1 MVKIH
6 SAKSRIRAALLNSGR
21 YTVEEAERKLASM
34 KIRVYLGEEVAST
47 VAGQAA
53 VLTAIATAVRS
64 FDRVLLDGFL
74 DVPLVL
80 RLPVK
85 GKTVREVGLAL
96 GAALPY
102 VGESAPRSVL
112 IGTGGHTGSAQEVKA
127 IWNGW
132 SAGVAPATS
141 KFTTGRSDCA
151 LAGIAAGALAVGQC
165 FFAEQGDVRAGRRME
180 GISLWQ
186 PDAEDWWVASG
197 PSMADVYLPAALWLI
212 GLGNLG
218 QAYVWSL
225 TWLPYGARGQLT
237 LFLQDFDR
245 IGEENWGTSILVR
258 RKRYGDLKTFVAED
272 WCLKHG
278 FRVQRIDRRLD
289 ETLKRDDNEPGFAI
303 AGLDRMEPRR
313 LLGGAGFVHI
323 LDAGL
328 GADVSDYHQ
337 VRVSAFDE
345 NDRPEVRWAEST
357 EQAAYRVRKATER
370 EQALKSLK
378 GYQEHARKN
387 KDACGTAEL
396 MGIPVAVPFVGAFA
410 GAVTV
415 AQSVRIASGVAPYS
429 NVCGSLSAPSLF
441 RAELGKAAERIR
453 IGNVK
458 AGVKR

>member
-6 SAKSRIRAALLNSGR
+6 SAKSRIRAALLNSGH
-21 YTVEEAERKLASM
+21 YTIEEAERKLASM

-53 VLTAIATAVRS
+53 ALTAIVTAVRS

-85 GKTVREVGLAL
+85 GKTIREVGLAL
-96 GAALPY
+96 GAALPD
-102 VGESAPRSVL
+102 VGECAPRSVL
-112 IGTGGHTGSAQEVKA
+112 IGTGGHTGSGQEVKA

-141 KFTTGRSDCA
+141 KVTDGRSDCA

-180 GISLWQ
+180 GISLWE

-272 WCLKHG
+272 WCLKRG
-278 FRVQRIDRRLD
+278 FMVQRIDRRLD
-289 ETLKRDDNEPGFAI
+289 ETLKRDDNEPGIAI

-313 LLGGAGFVHI
+313 LLGGPGFIHI

-345 NDRPEVRWAEST
+345 IDRPEVRWAEST
-357 EQAAYRVRKATER
+357 EQAAYRVRKAAER
-370 EQALKSLK
+370 EQTLKSLK
-378 GYQEHARKN
+378 GYQEHTRKN

-396 MGIPVAVPFVGAFA
+396 MGIPVAVPFVGAFT
-410 GAVTV
+410 GAVAV
-415 AQSVRIASGVAPYS
+415 AQSVRIASGLAPYS
-429 NVCGSLSAPSLF
+429 SVCGSLSAPSLF
-441 RAELGKAAERIR
+441 RAELGKAAERIK
-453 IGNVK
+453 IGNVR
-458 AGVKR
+458 AGAKR

>member
-1 MVKIH
+1 VVKIH
-6 SAKSRIRAALLNSGR
+6 SAKSRIRAALVNSGR
-21 YTVEEAERKLASM
+21 YTIEEAERKLASM
-34 KIRVYLGEEVAST
+34 KIRVHLGEDVAST
-47 VAGQAA
+47 PAGQAA
-53 VLTAIATAVRS
+53 ALTAIMTAVRS

-74 DVPLVL
+74 DVPLIL
-80 RLPVK
+80 RLSVK
-85 GKTVREVGLAL
+85 GKTMREVGLAL
-96 GAALPY
+96 GAVLPDA
-102 VGESAPRSVL
+102 GESAPRSVL
-112 IGTGGHTGSAQEVKA
+112 IGAGGRTGNGQEVNA

-132 SAGVAPATS
+132 SAGVAPAAS
-141 KFTTGRSDCA
+141 KLVTGRSDCA
-151 LAGIAAGALAVGQC
+151 LAGIGAGALAVGQC
-165 FFAEQGDVRAGRRME
+165 FLAEQGDVRAGRRTE
-180 GISLWQ
+180 GVSLWE
-186 PDAEDWWVASG
+186 PDAEDWWAASG
-197 PSMADVYLPAALWLI
+197 PPLADVYLPTALWLI

-272 WCLKHG
+272 WCLKRG
-278 FRVQRIDRRLD
+278 FKVQRIDRCLD
-289 ETLKRDDNEPGFAI
+289 GTLKRGDNEPGFAI

-313 LLGGAGFVHI
+313 LLGGSGFIHI

-337 VRVSAFDE
+337 IRVSAFDE

-357 EQAAYRVRKATER
+357 EQAAYQARKAAER

-378 GYQEHARKN
+378 GYQEHTRKS

-415 AQSVRIASGVAPYS
+415 AQSVRIASGLAPYS
-429 NVCGSLSAPSLF
+429 NVCGSLSAPGLF
-441 RAELGKAAERIR
+441 RAELGKAPERIR

-458 AGVKR
+458 AGVQR